1 MKDLDIARV
10 RVYVAQPAVTP
21 TYRYTGTTKSETLYC
36 NVLRLTTRGGV
47 EGVSGAL
54 SGDADASEE
63 CGESPYRYAEAFRP
77 VIGRLIGR
85 SVLQREA
92 IAYEMLAARTDPIP
106 DPESLIEIAMWD
118 AFARNLGAPLNRL
131 LGGFRERIPA
141 YASSPVFDTVDEYLD
156 YVRGIQAIGY
166 PAVKFHT
173 QCNLD
178 FDLEMAS
185 AVTAAFEPTGLRFMV
200 DLEQTYDY
208 DSAVKLGRALSEM
221 PCDWLEAPLDDE
233 SIDAY
238 AELRRAVDVD
248 IISAGNTVVELSAM
262 ADAIARGAWSRLRC
276 DPSNCG
282 GIAAARSAMALARA
296 HGMKTELQSYGYP
309 LSQAANLHL
318 MLGVA
323 GCSYFEQPVPV
334 EHFEYGCFDPI
345 RIEADGCVRAPD
357 GPGLGLDID
366 WKQIEGDALLVIDT
380 EEM

>member
-1 MKDLDIARV
+1 MNDLEIARA
-10 RVYVAQPAVTP
+10 RVYVTQPKVTP
-21 TYRYTGTTKSETLYC
+21 TYRYTGACKPELLYC

-47 EGVSGAL
+47 EGVAGAL
-54 SGDADASEE
+54 SGDYYAAEEYDENPNSYAD
-63 CGESPYRYAEAFRP
+63 AFRP

-85 SVLQREA
+85 NVLQREA
-92 IAYEMLAARTDPIP
+92 IASEMLAARADPIP

-118 AFARNLGAPLNRL
+118 AFARNLEVPLYRL

-156 YVRGIQAIGY
+156 YVRGIQAMGY

-178 FDLEMAS
+178 FDLEMTS
-185 AVTAAFEPTGLRFMV
+185 AVTAAFASTGLRFMV
-200 DLEQTYDY
+200 DLEQVYDY

-233 SIDAY
+233 SIDSY
-238 AELRRAVDVD
+238 ADLRRAVDVD
-248 IISAGNTVVELSAM
+248 IISAGNTVVELPAM

-282 GIAAARSAMALARA
+282 GISAARSAMALARA

-334 EHFEYGCFDPI
+334 EHFEYGCFNPI

-366 WKQIEGDALLVIDT
+366 WNQIEGDALPVIDT